1 MLIAEEDNSMRAFRG
16 CSALVIRCFK
26 KVEAFADWLTGAA
39 GPFFVFFCWTL
50 IVLGGVAFCEHT
62 HLAS

>member
-1 MLIAEEDNSMRAFRG
+1 MRAFRG

-39 GPFFVFFCWTL
+39 GPFFVFFCWSL
-50 IVLGGVAFCEHT
+50 IILGGVAFCEIIHSS
-62 HLAS
+62 LIFDASIM